1 MNPEKITPTQIAK
14 MADDIRTVKAFY
26 QDEAINHGFDATLL
40 NVNVNPIVRQKKYDW
55 PLLSFAGFLII
66 FFTTIVVHKLN
77 KFTSEIDDCLL
88 VFDLLFGTL
97 ATSSA
102 QLKFKNQIFTWI
114 IAIGLT
120 IAVVI
125 GFNILTPKEAIS
137 EAISKAK

>member
-1 MNPEKITPTQIAK
+1 
-14 MADDIRTVKAFY
+14 
-26 QDEAINHGFDATLL
+26 
-40 NVNVNPIVRQKKYDW
+40 PIVRQKKYDW